1 MMIRLVQARN
11 FRCLRY
17 INQPLQRFQ
26 VQIGPNA
33 SGKTT
38 FQDIIRFLGTLV
50 SSGLEDAVR
59 LFSSG
64 NIQEMFWNHKGDSF
78 ELAVELEIPSTGV
91 PGYRIFRKNGWDTIR
106 YEIEIGRDEFGG
118 ATILREF
125 GALKKYTP
133 PDGTLHE
140 TFMTGRVSKTERKIF
155 SKSEDGNYT
164 FHSELPEDGKKRW
177 SLSLKLG
184 EDRSALSGVP
194 EDITKFPVSVWLKD
208 ALQVQHQR
216 IMLDSE
222 EMRKMA
228 PPPMKRLQIYRLNAN
243 GSNLPWVL
251 DTLVDQVSERYTAWI
266 EHIQTALPDIENIF
280 IRKREDIRHKYVV
293 IRYAGGVEVP
303 SWLVSDGTLRL
314 LALTSLAYL
323 VNVHNVI
330 LLEEP
335 ENGLHPQA
343 IETVIQSLRSMYT
356 SQVIV
361 ATHSPIFLNVCEPHE
376 LLCFS
381 KREGEVF
388 ITPGD
393 QHPMLK
399 DWQSTPNMSAL
410 FASGVLG

>member
-64 NIQEMFWNHKGDSF
+64 NIQEMFWNHQGDSF
-78 ELAVELEIPSTGV
+78 ELAVEWEIPEHLQHK
-91 PGYRIFRKNGWDTIR
+91 ILKAKGWDTIR
-106 YEIEIGRDEFGG
+106 YEVEIGRNEFGG
-118 ATILREF
+118 ATIVREF

-140 TFMTGRVSKTERKIF
+140 TFMTERTSKSVRKIF
-155 SKSEDGNYT
+155 GKSKDGSDT
-164 FHSELPEDGKKRW
+164 FNSELSEDGKKGW

-184 EDRSALSGVP
+184 EDRSALGGVP
-194 EDITKFPVSVWLKD
+194 EDPGKFAVAMWLKQI
-208 ALQVQHQR
+208 LRGGIQR

-228 PPPMKRLQIYRLNAN
+228 PPIVSNSLRRYRLNAN

-251 DTLVDQVSERYTAWI
+251 DTLVEIGGELRYTAWV

-280 IRKREDIRHKYVV
+280 VREREDIRHKYVV

-314 LALTSLAYL
+314 LALTSLTYL
-323 VNVHNVI
+323 VDVHSVI

-343 IETVIQSLRSMYT
+343 IETVIQSLRSMYN

-381 KREGEVF
+381 KHKGEVV

-399 DWQSTPNMSAL
+399 DWQSTPNLSAL